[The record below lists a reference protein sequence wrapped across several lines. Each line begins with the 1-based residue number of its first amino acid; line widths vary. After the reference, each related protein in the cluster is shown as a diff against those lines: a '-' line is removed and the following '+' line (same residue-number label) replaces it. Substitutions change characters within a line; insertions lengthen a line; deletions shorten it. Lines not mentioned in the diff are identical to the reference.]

1 MSVKEIEKAIAQLS
15 PAEIAELTDWFA
27 EFQADAWDKQIADD
41 SAAGKLSSLI
51 DQANRDFDAGRCK
64 PL

>member
-1 MSVKEIEKAIAQLS
+1 MSVKEIEKAITELS

-27 EFQADAWDKQIADD
+27 EFQADAWDKQIAVD
-41 SAAGKLSSLI
+41 SVAGKFDSLV
-51 DQANRDFDAGRCK
+51 DQANRDCNAGRCK

>member
-1 MSVKEIEKAIAQLS
+1 MSLKEIEKAITQLS

-27 EFQADAWDKQIADD
+27 EFQADAWDRQLVAD
-41 SAAGKLSSLI
+41 SAAGKLSGLI
-51 DQANRDFDAGRCK
+51 DQANRDFDAGLCK

>member
-1 MSVKEIEKAIAQLS
+1 MSVKEIEQAITQLS

-27 EFQADAWDKQIADD
+27 EFQADAWDKQIAADA
-41 SAAGKLSSLI
+41 AAGKFDALV
-51 DQANRDFDAGRCK
+51 DKANRDFDAGLCK